1 MPKPAPAKRK
11 QIKPNKS
18 IAKAS
23 ANKQPIQKNKII
35 ASKPT
40 SINKTISLTPSKNKL
55 IQQLPKK
62 PFDYS
67 YAAHSNKRLLSKN
80 TQKKSFDYSY
90 AAKPKKS
97 LPNKKLMVAAAIA
110 AIFVMLVVINSQE
123 STYKISPLNN
133 NAPTLGMT
141 DKNGA
146 PVEST
151 ITLKQG

>member
-1 MPKPAPAKRK
+1 MRKPAPAKRK

-62 PFDYS
+62 P
-67 YAAHSNKRLLSKN
+67 
-80 TQKKSFDYSY
+80 
-90 AAKPKKS
+90 